1 MRIVR
6 GCWNTEQE
14 IQNFT
19 ERGKIKNQIGSKWT
33 KRERFFF
40 GKKTKLGARGLGKRP
55 YLSSLLF
62 VHSIL
67 IKRFFCAPEGD
78 EQKYEIKEK
87 EAQKEI
93 GEQRPAGQESNAQE
107 RILRETAGSCL

>member
-1 MRIVR
+1 M
-6 GCWNTEQE
+6 
-14 IQNFT
+14 
-19 ERGKIKNQIGSKWT
+19 
-33 KRERFFF
+33 
-40 GKKTKLGARGLGKRP
+40 
-55 YLSSLLF
+55 
-62 VHSIL
+62 HSIL

-107 RILRETAGSCL
+107 RILRATAGSCL

>member
-1 MRIVR
+1 MDKER
-6 GCWNTEQE
+6 E
-14 IQNFT
+14 I
-19 ERGKIKNQIGSKWT
+19 
-33 KRERFFF
+33 FF

-62 VHSIL
+62 VHPIL